1 MAFKMGR
8 FSTRRQLQDRQI
20 VRELDQEAA
29 VAVAVAD
36 PEELQDPIVAEAE
49 AAGDPV
55 DQDNSQPVVEEGTQV
70 GDRPVAPASGER
82 KAGKRRQAS

>member
-20 VRELDQEAA
+20 VRELDQEA
-29 VAVAVAD
+29 AVAVAD